1 MWCFNSLSCTINLGV
16 KSSYR
21 FERSTVTRSGSDRN
35 KQKVIKKLHKMTV
48 KHTDC
53 IWIGIGIDI
62 APSDSVFSQL
72 TKLNSQ
78 LNQEFGS
85 PYNLKLNPLHINLYD
100 LDISEDNLE
109 KADVILREV
118 TRKSSTFSIKL
129 GKVSFFEHGSIFVAC
144 EPNEPLKTFEREI
157 VEAIVPFKGTCRT
170 EEYWEPWRQYTEQQK
185 IYREQYG
192 NPHVLDAFTPHITVG
207 YVKKEKTELEKITNQ
222 LSEKF
227 EASEFTVKQISMAI
241 QNSEG
246 KIVERKIYNLS
257 N

>member
-1 MWCFNSLSCTINLGV
+1 
-16 KSSYR
+16 
-21 FERSTVTRSGSDRN
+21 
-35 KQKVIKKLHKMTV
+35 MTV

-53 IWIGIGIDI
+53 VWIGIGIDI
-62 APSDSVFSQL
+62 TPSDNIFSQL

-85 PYNLKLNPLHINLYD
+85 SYNLELNPLHINLYD
-100 LDISEDNLE
+100 LDIPEDSLE
-109 KADVILREV
+109 KAGEVLREV
-118 TRKSSTFSIKL
+118 THKSNIFSIKL
-129 GKVSFFEHGSIFVAC
+129 GKVSFFEHGSIFVMC
-144 EPNEPLKTFEREI
+144 ELNELLKTFDREI
-157 VEAIVPFKGTCRT
+157 VEAIVSFKGTCKT

-192 NPHVLDAFTPHITVG
+192 NPHILDAFIPHITVG
-207 YVKKEKTELEKITNQ
+207 YVKKEKTELERITNQ

-227 EASEFTVKQISMAI
+227 EASEFKVKQIGTAI